1 MTNFPLNISGFRQP
15 PSLGWM
21 DSQDLEWEEIGGHE
35 AAERHIQEI
44 RAGRGLESSS
54 VPRDIVESLKQA
66 CKMLSYR
73 NFLKDSVRREA
84 DLKLV

>member
-1 MTNFPLNISGFRQP
+1 MPRFRLPPLLSR
-15 PSLGWM
+15 M
-21 DSQDLEWEEIGGHE
+21 DAQDLEWEEIGGHE
-35 AAERHIQEI
+35 AAERHIREI
-44 RAGRGLESSS
+44 RAGRGVESSN

-66 CKMLSYR
+66 CKMLGYG

>member
-1 MTNFPLNISGFRQP
+1 MNMPGFRPP
-15 PSLGWM
+15 PSLSRM
-21 DSQDLEWEEIGGHE
+21 DSQDLEWEDIGGHE
-35 AAERHIQEI
+35 AAEKHIQEI

-54 VPRDIVESLKQA
+54 VPLDIVESLKQA

-73 NFLKDSVRREA
+73 NFLKDSIHREA

>member
-1 MTNFPLNISGFRQP
+1 MPRFRP
-15 PSLGWM
+15 PVSLSRM
-21 DSQDLEWEEIGGHE
+21 DSQDLEWEEIGGQE

-66 CKMLSYR
+66 CKMWSYR
-73 NFLKDSVRREA
+73 NFLNDSVRREA